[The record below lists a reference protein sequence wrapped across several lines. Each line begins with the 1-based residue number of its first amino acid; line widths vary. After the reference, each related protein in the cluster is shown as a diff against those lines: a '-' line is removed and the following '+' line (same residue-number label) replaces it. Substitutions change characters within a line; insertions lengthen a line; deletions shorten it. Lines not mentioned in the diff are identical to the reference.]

1 MKADDSNKGLN
12 TGANQPP
19 LELPDVLKNRATSNG
34 KNITLIVVAILLII
48 ALAGGAMFWQHIS
61 SSGMSANTNAGEHP
75 TTTFGK

>member
-1 MKADDSNKGLN
+1 MKADESKGSNNG
-12 TGANQPP
+12 TSQAP

-48 ALAGGAMFWQHIS
+48 ALAGGAMFWQHIL